1 MWLPEFL
8 KSKRRKLK
16 EGFLKEFGIDYDL
29 FEKEVLPLVEK
40 DLVVN
45 AINRFRKLTGEGL
58 RFSKEVVDSVRSN
71 PSKWGW

>member
-16 EGFLKEFGIDYDL
+16 EAFLKEFGIDYDL
-29 FEKEVLPLVEK
+29 FEKEVLPLVKK

-45 AINRFRKLTGEGL
+45 AIKKFRELTGEGL
-58 RFSKEVVDSVRSN
+58 YSSKEVIDIVRAD